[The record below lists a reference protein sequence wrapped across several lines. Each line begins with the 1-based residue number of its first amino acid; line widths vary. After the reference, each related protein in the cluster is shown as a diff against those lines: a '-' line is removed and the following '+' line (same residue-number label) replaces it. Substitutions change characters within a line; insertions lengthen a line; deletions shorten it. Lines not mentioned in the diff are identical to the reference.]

1 MKRGLKTKYE
11 FTGVVP
17 SGSVK
22 YHPTSLQQK
31 GIHLGCETRIN
42 RKALYLVSLVGGGN
56 LCSQYDGSFVSL
68 VQHANLNQFKT
79 VILGA

>member
-42 RKALYLVSLVGGGN
+42 RKALYCVVGRRGQF
-56 LCSQYDGSFVSL
+56 LCSHTMMDRLL
-68 VQHANLNQFKT
+68 V
-79 VILGA
+79 

>member
-56 LCSQYDGSFVSL
+56 FCAPTL
-68 VQHANLNQFKT
+68 
-79 VILGA
+79 